1 MARVAVRI
9 VTAFGAEELISGTAG
24 YLPQWAGKD
33 LRHTD
38 ASFAG
43 FAALAVRIDAA
54 FRADQ
59 LTGDT
64 TGHPISTD
72 DGVGLACAVA
82 TVVAVVTIRVVA
94 ALRADQLIIDAAS
107 DQTALAEDDV
117 RLAEAIDAGG
127 AFAAVAGFAA
137 FIAVDT
143 FDGRVRRWTGDA
155 AMLIFWTNGNA
166 RVYTHVTDF
175 ARVVTQQWFARA
187 GGAAARAEIA
197 VFVPAA
203 CLANAGAAEQAGGT
217 VGGAGAAIGWVF
229 LEVDAFTV
237 TAGEAIGT
245 ITGHTCA
252 TEPGGYADAVA
263 ALFGLGIATTGATSD
278 SGRCAGALRIALRAF
293 GTVG

>member
-107 DQTALAEDDV
+107 DQTPWQRMMSGSQRPSMQVAHSPQSLV
-117 RLAEAIDAGG
+117 SQHSSPSTHSMVVSVGG
-127 AFAAVAGFAA
+127 PE
-137 FIAVDT
+137 
-143 FDGRVRRWTGDA
+143 
-155 AMLIFWTNGNA
+155 
-166 RVYTHVTDF
+166 
-175 ARVVTQQWFARA
+175 TQQ
-187 GGAAARAEIA
+187 
-197 VFVPAA
+197 
-203 CLANAGAAEQAGGT
+203 C
-217 VGGAGAAIGWVF
+217 
-229 LEVDAFTV
+229 
-237 TAGEAIGT
+237 
-245 ITGHTCA
+245 
-252 TEPGGYADAVA
+252 
-263 ALFGLGIATTGATSD
+263 
-278 SGRCAGALRIALRAF
+278 
-293 GTVG
+293 

>member
-54 FRADQ
+54 
-59 LTGDT
+59 
-64 TGHPISTD
+64 
-72 DGVGLACAVA
+72 
-82 TVVAVVTIRVVA
+82 
-94 ALRADQLIIDAAS
+94 LRADQLISDAAS

-143 FDGRVRRWTGDA
+143 FDDRVRRWTGDA

-166 RVYTHVTDF
+166 R
-175 ARVVTQQWFARA
+175 
-187 GGAAARAEIA
+187 
-197 VFVPAA
+197 
-203 CLANAGAAEQAGGT
+203 
-217 VGGAGAAIGWVF
+217 
-229 LEVDAFTV
+229 
-237 TAGEAIGT
+237 
-245 ITGHTCA
+245 
-252 TEPGGYADAVA
+252 
-263 ALFGLGIATTGATSD
+263 
-278 SGRCAGALRIALRAF
+278 
-293 GTVG
+293 